1 MKKLVWFGASWPQGW
16 ELDKIVNDSK
26 VNEYVYPALVG
37 KHFEIECIN
46 LSETGGSNEY
56 MLYSLTKNKH
66 LISKNDLV
74 VFDVASKY
82 RFLWIEE
89 DGTPVITR
97 LMLNRSKPTIYGKIK
112 ELYEKFFVNE
122 EYVNWK
128 TATTLNSLYLM
139 TLHLGGTPLF
149 INNYSKTNFNCI
161 IPEENWLLPQNKCI
175 AEFILGY
182 ISDKDL
188 IVVEDMPELTVD
200 EWKHAKTF
208 VDKYISPLQNHPN
221 LIGHRKIADG
231 IIEELKNKELVK

>member
-16 ELDKIVNDSK
+16 ELDKIVDDSK
-26 VNEYVYPALVG
+26 VNECVYPALVG

-74 VFDVASKY
+74 IFDVASKY

-221 LIGHRKIADG
+221 LSGHRKIADG